1 MKTFLKIF
9 AVIILVIVALL
20 IAIPLILKGKLAD
33 IVKAEANKML
43 NAKLDFEELDIS
55 LLRNFPQAT
64 LVLKELSLTGI
75 DEFEGDTLVT
85 ADEIAAAVNLMSL
98 FGDTGYEITYVTLD
112 RPHVNAIVHAGGS
125 VNWDIMKA
133 DDSATEESTSEESDT
148 GTFDLQ
154 LRKFRITDA
163 NIAYTDEASKMAFS
177 TGKLDLALTGKLSGL
192 ETALQCKTLMQ
203 HINLA
208 IDGTSYLHDAEL
220 EADLKLIADFNNYKF
235 TLDENRLRLN
245 AIETTLDGWVALP
258 DDGVDMDIKLS
269 TPKINFKDILS
280 MIPAIYQNNFAD
292 LQTSGNVSLT
302 AQAKGR
308 LDDNSLPAFSVALDV
323 DQAKLFYTGMPRSVD
338 DIAIALQVNNPGG
351 DLDQTTIDINK
362 FKFAFAGNPFALTL
376 HASHPISDLQFNA
389 SAKGTIDLGKIEEI
403 YPLGDS
409 ISLNGIITTDI
420 SLDGRMSDIEKK
432 NYQNIKGE
440 GNLSV
445 SKMYLTLA
453 GLPPIVVTQAD
464 AQITPEAMNLS
475 RFDLAIGKS
484 DLKAT
489 GKISNYLP
497 YVMADGTLQG
507 NLTLSSSLLNL
518 NEFMTTEDT
527 PDGKTAADTTVLNND
542 TTSLSVFVVPEN
554 LQLSLQAN
562 VKKIIFGDMTL
573 DNFAGKVSVKEG
585 IASLNNVS
593 VDALGGNI
601 SASGSY
607 NTATSATS
615 PQVALSLRI
624 KEASFKET
632 FEQLDMVQQL
642 VPLFAKT
649 GGNYSITADLNTR
662 LDQQMSPILNSLSAT
677 GSLQS
682 NNIEIQNLEVFD
694 LLANLLQNDKL
705 RKVEAKDIN
714 IRFAITN
721 GRVQTSPFDLKIGN
735 TKLTLSGSTGL
746 DQTIDYAATIDLSK
760 EKVISDYVGIVE
772 AHIGGTFTKPT
783 IDIDTESI
791 VKQAVTNKVVE
802 AIAGKGTTEEQV
814 ANIRK
819 KAEEAGRLLV
829 ETAEREGEKLVEKAS
844 NPLAKIA
851 AKAAKT
857 TMVEEA
863 EKQAKRLADEA
874 EKQIRQLKGE

>member
-9 AVIILVIVALL
+9 AIIILVIVALL

-64 LVLKELSLTGI
+64 LVLKELSLTGVG
-75 DEFEGDTLVT
+75 EFEGDTLVT
-85 ADEIAAAVNLMSL
+85 ADEVAAAVNLMSL
-98 FGDTGYEITYVTLD
+98 FGDTGYEITYITLD
-112 RPHVNAIVHAGGS
+112 QPKVQALIHSGGA

-133 DDSATEESTSEESDT
+133 DSTTTEENPAEEESSSS
-148 GTFDLQ
+148 FDLQ
-154 LRKFRITDA
+154 LRKFRIKDA
-163 NIAYTDEASKMAFS
+163 RIAYIDEASDMAFS
-177 TGKLDLALTGKLSGL
+177 TEKFNLALTGKLSGM
-192 ETALQCKTLMQ
+192 ETALQCKAMMQ
-203 HINLA
+203 DINFTME
-208 IDGTSYLHDAEL
+208 GVRYLHQAEL
-220 EADLKLIADFNNYKF
+220 EAELKLIADLDNYKF
-235 TLDENRLRLN
+235 TLDENHLRLN

-258 DDGVDMDIKLS
+258 DDGIEMDIKLS

-280 MIPAIYQNNFAD
+280 MVPAIYQNNFAD

-302 AQAKGR
+302 AEAKGR
-308 LDDNSLPAFSVALDV
+308 FDDNSLPVFAIALDV
-323 DQAKLFYTGMPRSVD
+323 DKAKVFYTGMPRSVD
-338 DIAIALQVNNPGG
+338 DIAIALRVANNGG
-351 DLDQTTIDINK
+351 DLDLTTIDVNT
-362 FKFAFAGNPFALTL
+362 FKFTFAGNPFALTL
-376 HASHPISDLQFNA
+376 HASHPMSDLQFNA
-389 SAKGTIDLGKIEEI
+389 SANGTINLGEIEQI

-409 ISLNGIITTDI
+409 ISLNGVITTDI
-420 SLDGRMSDIEKK
+420 TLAGRMSDIEKK
-432 NYQNIKGE
+432 NYQNIKGK
-440 GNLSV
+440 GDLSISKMNLS
-445 SKMYLTLA
+445 LT

-464 AQITPEAMNLS
+464 AQITPEAMSLT
-475 RFDLAIGKS
+475 RFDLTVGKS
-484 DLKAT
+484 DVKAT

-497 YVMADGTLQG
+497 YVMAGGTLQG
-507 NLTLSSSLLNL
+507 NLTLASSQLDL
-518 NEFMTTEDT
+518 NEFMTTEEGSGNETETDT
-527 PDGKTAADTTVLNND
+527 PTPDND

-554 LQLSLQAN
+554 LQLSLQAQ
-562 VKKIIFGDMTL
+562 VKKIIFGDMEL
-573 DNFAGKVSVKEG
+573 KNFTGKVSLKEG
-585 IASLNNVS
+585 SLSLNNVA

-607 NTATSATS
+607 STASSSTS
-615 PQVALSLRI
+615 PDVALSLRI

-632 FEQLDMVQQL
+632 FEQLDLVQQM

-662 LDQQMSPILNSLSAT
+662 LDQQMSPILNSLSAKGT
-677 GSLQS
+677 LQS
-682 NNIEIQNLEVFD
+682 KNIEIQNLEVFD

-705 RKVEAKDIN
+705 RKVEAKDIK
-714 IRFAITN
+714 IAFTITD
-721 GRVQTSPFDLKIGN
+721 GRVRTSPFDLKIGN
-735 TKLTLSGSTGL
+735 TKLTLAGTTGL
-746 DQTIDYAATIDLSK
+746 DQTIDYTATIDLSQ
-760 EKVISDYVGIVE
+760 EKVISDYVGVVE
-772 AHIGGTFTKPT
+772 ARIGGTFTKPT
-783 IDIDTESI
+783 IDIDTKEI
-791 VKQAVTNKVVE
+791 VKQAVTNTVVE

-863 EKQAKRLADEA
+863 EKQAKQLADEA

>member
-445 SKMYLTLA
+445 SKMNLTLA

-527 PDGKTAADTTVLNND
+527 PDGETAADTTVLNND

-562 VKKIIFGDMTL
+562 IKKIIFGDMTL

-772 AHIGGTFTKPT
+772 AHIGGTFAKPT

>member
-9 AVIILVIVALL
+9 AIIILVIVALL

-64 LVLKELSLTGI
+64 LVLKELSLTGVG
-75 DEFEGDTLVT
+75 EFEGDTLVT
-85 ADEIAAAVNLMSL
+85 ADEVAAAVNLMSL
-98 FGDTGYEITYVTLD
+98 FGDTGYEITYITLD
-112 RPHVNAIVHAGGS
+112 RPKVQALIHSGGA

-133 DDSATEESTSEESDT
+133 DSTTTEETPAEEESSSS
-148 GTFDLQ
+148 FDLQ
-154 LRKFRITDA
+154 LRKFRIKDA
-163 NIAYTDEASKMAFS
+163 RIAYIDEASDMAFS
-177 TGKLDLALTGKLSGL
+177 TEKFNLALTGKLSGM
-192 ETALQCKTLMQ
+192 ETALQCKALMQ
-203 HINLA
+203 DINFTME
-208 IDGTSYLHDAEL
+208 GVRYLHQAEL
-220 EADLKLIADFNNYKF
+220 EAELKLIADLDNYKF
-235 TLDENRLRLN
+235 TLDENHLRLN

-258 DDGVDMDIKLS
+258 DDGIEMDIKLS

-280 MIPAIYQNNFAD
+280 MVPAIYQNNFAD

-302 AQAKGR
+302 AEAKGR
-308 LDDNSLPAFSVALDV
+308 FDDNSLPAFAIALDV
-323 DQAKLFYTGMPRSVD
+323 DKAKVFYTGMPRSVD
-338 DIAIALQVNNPGG
+338 DIAIALRVANNGG
-351 DLDQTTIDINK
+351 DLDLTTIDVNT
-362 FKFAFAGNPFALTL
+362 FKFTFAGNPFALTL
-376 HASHPISDLQFNA
+376 HASHPMSDLQFNA
-389 SAKGTIDLGKIEEI
+389 SANGTINLGEIEQI

-409 ISLNGIITTDI
+409 ISLNGVITTDI
-420 SLDGRMSDIEKK
+420 TLAGRMSDIEKK
-432 NYQNIKGE
+432 NYQNIKGK
-440 GNLSV
+440 GDLSISKMNLS
-445 SKMYLTLA
+445 LT
-453 GLPPIVVTQAD
+453 GLPPIEVTQAD
-464 AQITPEAMNLS
+464 AQITPEAMSLT
-475 RFDLAIGKS
+475 RFDLTVGKS
-484 DLKAT
+484 DVKAT

-497 YVMADGTLQG
+497 YVMAGGTLQG
-507 NLTLSSSLLNL
+507 NLTLASSQLDL
-518 NEFMTTEDT
+518 NEFMTTEEGSGNETETDT
-527 PDGKTAADTTVLNND
+527 PTPDND

-554 LQLSLQAN
+554 LQLSLQAQ
-562 VKKIIFGDMTL
+562 VKKIIFGDMEL
-573 DNFAGKVSVKEG
+573 KNFAGKVSLKEG
-585 IASLNNVS
+585 SLSLNNVA

-607 NTATSATS
+607 STASSSTS
-615 PQVALSLRI
+615 PDVALSLRI

-632 FEQLDMVQQL
+632 FEQLDLVQQM

-662 LDQQMSPILNSLSAT
+662 LDQQMSPILNSLSAKGT
-677 GSLQS
+677 LQS
-682 NNIEIQNLEVFD
+682 KNIEIQNLEVFD

-705 RKVEAKDIN
+705 RKVEAKDIK
-714 IRFAITN
+714 IAFTITD
-721 GRVQTSPFDLKIGN
+721 GRVRTSPFDLKIGN
-735 TKLTLSGSTGL
+735 TKLTLAGTTGL
-746 DQTIDYAATIDLSK
+746 DQTIDYTATIDLSQ
-760 EKVISDYVGIVE
+760 EKVISDYVGVVE
-772 AHIGGTFTKPT
+772 ARIGGTFTKPT
-783 IDIDTESI
+783 IDIDTKEI

-802 AIAGKGTTEEQV
+802 AIAGKGSTEEQV

-863 EKQAKRLADEA
+863 EKQARQLADEA